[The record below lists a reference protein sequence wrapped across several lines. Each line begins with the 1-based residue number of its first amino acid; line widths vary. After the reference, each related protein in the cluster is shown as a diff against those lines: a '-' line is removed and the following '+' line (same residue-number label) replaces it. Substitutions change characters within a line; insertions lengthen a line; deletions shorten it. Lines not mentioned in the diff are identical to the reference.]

1 LVTPAGALYEA
12 GAQLAQKKVAFYDVA
27 LTMDTGIY
35 AAGEVHTSQAS
46 CSGVVGGVVRP
57 VYFV

>member
-1 LVTPAGALYEA
+1 VISEVLKCVFADVT
-12 GAQLAQKKVAFYDVA
+12 

-46 CSGVVGGVVRP
+46 CSGVVGGVT
-57 VYFV
+57 